1 MTDNVP
7 ADPDAMKGTHRLVI
21 PNWSK
26 ISEDHLYTS
35 NFVVGGLAWQ
45 IEVYPRGNRDA
56 PEHVSVYVH
65 AAGKDTSNA
74 GLERLAS
81 YSLTVEGA
89 AKSDDEDEATV
100 KARSVRRGSISRP
113 EDTFNAKR
121 RGIGNADFI
130 SIADMDDLNK
140 GLVSRDDTVVITA
153 EVMVRKVIIGVTCA
167 KAAADGNLE
176 ALKWL
181 RASGAAW
188 DTKMCSAAAPGG
200 HLEVLKWA
208 REHDC
213 PWDATTCKSAA
224 HGGHLEVLTWA
235 RDNGCQWGSWAC
247 PWKPGPEHLKV
258 LEYYVEEQNRTPE
271 AIPGIPLEV
280 VITHVLMSEN
290 LEQTDLTRLKP
301 VSPAMRHAVAVTG
314 RKVGPPEDPE

>member
-1 MTDNVP
+1 MN
-7 ADPDAMKGTHRLVI
+7 DPT
-21 PNWSK
+21 
-26 ISEDHLYTS
+26 
-35 NFVVGGLAWQ
+35 
-45 IEVYPRGNRDA
+45 
-56 PEHVSVYVH
+56 
-65 AAGKDTSNA
+65 
-74 GLERLAS
+74 
-81 YSLTVEGA
+81 
-89 AKSDDEDEATV
+89 
-100 KARSVRRGSISRP
+100 
-113 EDTFNAKR
+113 
-121 RGIGNADFI
+121 
-130 SIADMDDLNK
+130 K
-140 GLVSRDDTVVITA
+140 GLVSRDDTVVITT
-153 EVMVRKVIIGVTCA
+153 EVMVRKKSIEVTCTE
-167 KAAADGNLE
+167 AAADGDLG

-181 RASGAAW
+181 RAKGAAW
-188 DTKMCSAAAPGG
+188 DEKTCSVAASGG

-258 LEYYVEEQNRTPE
+258 LEYYVEEHKRTPE

-290 LEQTDLTRLKP
+290 LEQTDLTRLKA
-301 VSPAMRHAVAVTG
+301 VSPAMRHAVAATG

>member
-1 MTDNVP
+1 M
-7 ADPDAMKGTHRLVI
+7 
-21 PNWSK
+21 
-26 ISEDHLYTS
+26 ED
-35 NFVVGGLAWQ
+35 
-45 IEVYPRGNRDA
+45 
-56 PEHVSVYVH
+56 
-65 AAGKDTSNA
+65 
-74 GLERLAS
+74 
-81 YSLTVEGA
+81 A
-89 AKSDDEDEATV
+89 AKSDDEDEAAI
-100 KARSVRRGSISRP
+100 KARSVRMGSKMGVSEC

-121 RGIGNADFI
+121 PGLGYAKFI
-130 SIADMDDLNK
+130 SLADMSNPNK
-140 GLVSRDDTVVITA
+140 GLVSRDDTVVITT
-153 EVMVRKVIIGVTCA
+153 EVMVRKKSIEVTCTE
-167 KAAADGNLE
+167 AAADGDLG

-181 RASGAAW
+181 RAKGAAW
-188 DTKMCSAAAPGG
+188 DEKTCSVAASGG
-200 HLEVLKWA
+200 HLEVIKWA

-271 AIPGIPLEV
+271 AIPDIPLEV

-290 LEQTDLTRLKP
+290 LEQTDLTRLKA
-301 VSPAMRHAVAVTG
+301 VSPAMRHAVAATG